1 MSRKHGSGSGMT
13 SGAPPPGPIPEEEEV
28 RAVIPARAV
37 LTELA
42 RGFLLVRENDRE
54 RAVRFAVTFLKER
67 SAKTGRPAALP
78 YPSPPPGQRALARVP
93 RGAIERFD
101 PRRPR

>member
-1 MSRKHGSGSGMT
+1 MVP
-13 SGAPPPGPIPEEEEV
+13 GAPHPGPIAAEEEI
-28 RAVIPARAV
+28 RTVIPARAV

-67 SAKTGRPAALP
+67 SERTTPPAPVP
-78 YPSPPPGQRALARVP
+78 YPVALPGQRALGRIA
-93 RGAIERFD
+93 RGAVERFD
-101 PRRPR
+101 PRAPR